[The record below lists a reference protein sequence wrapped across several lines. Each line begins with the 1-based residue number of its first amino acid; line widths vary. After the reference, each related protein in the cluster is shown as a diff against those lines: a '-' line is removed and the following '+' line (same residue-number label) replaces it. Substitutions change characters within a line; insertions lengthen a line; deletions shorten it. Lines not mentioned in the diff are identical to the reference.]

1 MAEHSA
7 SGPSGH
13 AGGIDEHRAAYRGF
27 LTGAIATMIMV
38 GFTMVALVSFSF
50 GHSLNVFLGFL
61 GLVLG
66 LIGVLIDARMGSKR
80 WGLSLVL
87 LVIFG
92 LVTAMNVA

>member
-7 SGPSGH
+7 PSTH
-13 AGGIDEHRAAYRGF
+13 AGGIEEHRAAYQGF
-27 LTGAIATMIMV
+27 LRGSIATILMV
-38 GFTMVALVSFSF
+38 GFVLVALVSFRF

-61 GLVLG
+61 GLILG
-66 LIGVLIDARMGSKR
+66 LIGVIIDWRMGTKR

>member
-7 SGPSGH
+7 PSAH
-13 AGGIDEHRAAYRGF
+13 VGGIEDHRATYQGF
-27 LTGAIATMIMV
+27 LRVSIALIILV
-38 GFTMVALVSFSF
+38 GFVLVALVSFRF
-50 GHSLNVFLGFL
+50 GQSLNVFLGFL

-66 LIGVLIDARMGSKR
+66 LIGVVIDARMGSKR

-92 LVTAMNVA
+92 LVTAINAS

>member
-7 SGPSGH
+7 PAAH
-13 AGGIDEHRAAYRGF
+13 TGGLEEHRATYEGF
-27 LTGAIATMIMV
+27 LRGSVATILMV
-38 GFTMVALVSFSF
+38 GFVCVALVSFRF

-66 LIGVLIDARMGSKR
+66 LIGVIIDWRMGSKR

-92 LVTAMNVA
+92 LVTAINVV